1 MSVFNPCTAELL
13 CGSRGSLKIGNAHKS
28 EIPGSAYK
36 LHWLETLDLN
46 TFQFVKIKL
55 LYDQET
61 CEMNSTQDC
70 YYHVTNWQV
79 IINWVINDCY
89 LQTLV
94 RHEIFFY
101 FAKIKDV
108 QWKYLFSFYDKK
120 KVDKYLIYLGG
131 PAWDRSQLH
140 WRKFMVL
147 FIHFSAD
154 LSPGITQCWMAH
166 VIWNCPSLKRLLIQI
181 CWSLACSDYCC
192 FQMYSKSLSKF

>member
-1 MSVFNPCTAELL
+1 MNIFNPCTAELL

-28 EIPGSAYK
+28 EIPGSAYN

-46 TFQFVKIKL
+46 TFQFLKIKL

-94 RHEIFFY
+94 KHEIIFY

-131 PAWDRSQLH
+131 HGTDPSCTEESSWC
-140 WRKFMVL
+140 
-147 FIHFSAD
+147 FS
-154 LSPGITQCWMAH
+154 STF
-166 VIWNCPSLKRLLIQI
+166 LLI
-181 CWSLACSDYCC
+181 CLLESHNVGWLTSSETAPLWNNC
-192 FQMYSKSLSKF
+192 